1 VTNPVDDAS
10 IRDVDLVDL
19 QLQNAATWNLLENA
33 TQIRE
38 LTVRLHGGALALAP
52 FVVAVVDGTVALIV
66 ASLAAVFLTA
76 VSIATFLNLNA
87 IRLLQFRI
95 GVEEGRARVRLRG
108 GLATYATEVDIRPP
122 RLRTHNDPMGITTRS
137 ALALVAFDIVVACA
151 ALGLLA
157 TVEAS
162 SQVRVV
168 TFVAAAA
175 LGIGLAL
182 LSLSWLVRKSDPAPE
197 RIEEGEL
204 R

>member
-1 VTNPVDDAS
+1 VSSPVDDAAF
-10 IRDVDLVDL
+10 RDVDLVDI
-19 QLQNAATWNLLENA
+19 QLQNAATWNLLDNA

-52 FVVAVVDGTVALIV
+52 FVIAVVDSTVALTV

-76 VSIATFLNLNA
+76 VSVATFLNLDA

-108 GLATYATEVDIRPP
+108 GLATYATEVDMRPP

-137 ALALVAFDIVVACA
+137 ALALVAFDIVIACA
-151 ALGLLA
+151 AIGLLA

-168 TFVAAAA
+168 TSVAGSAV
-175 LGIGLAL
+175 GVGMAL
-182 LSLSWLVRKSDPAPE
+182 LALSWLVRRSDGAEQP
-197 RIEEGEL
+197 
-204 R
+204 